1 MSSPRGCVP
10 TSARRCSGCS
20 GPSVTIVARSMQ
32 IAGLIRY
39 SRGVFA
45 IANRKEL
52 RWVRDAS
59 LPR

>member
-1 MSSPRGCVP
+1 
-10 TSARRCSGCS
+10 
-20 GPSVTIVARSMQ
+20 MQ